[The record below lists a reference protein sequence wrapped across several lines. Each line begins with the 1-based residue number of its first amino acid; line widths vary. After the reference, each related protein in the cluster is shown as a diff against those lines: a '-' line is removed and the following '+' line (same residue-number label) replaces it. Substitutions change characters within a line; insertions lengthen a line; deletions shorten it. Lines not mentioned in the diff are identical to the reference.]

1 MWGRGTTR
9 RKICPYRPYF
19 ASVLLSFVYF
29 AVFIKYSL
37 KGVENCVNKN
47 IYNKEN
53 FFFAKKYVH

>member
-29 AVFIKYSL
+29 AVFVKYSL
-37 KGVENCVNKN
+37 KGVEKCV
-47 IYNKEN
+47 KEN
-53 FFFAKKYVH
+53 IHRKYFVY